1 MPAYAPAVPR
11 PPTSYPMHTL
21 SQPLKKKVLLL
32 QELTSRYLE
41 QVSSGTTLTL
51 AAFRPATKSG
61 AAEIER
67 ITKVILGTALTALGL
82 AF

>member
-1 MPAYAPAVPR
+1 MPAYATVVP
-11 PPTSYPMHTL
+11 PPPPPQRAL
-21 SQPLKKKVLLL
+21 SQPPNKALLL

-41 QVSSGTTLTL
+41 QLSSGTTLTL

-67 ITKVILGTALTALGL
+67 INKVTLGTSLTALGPAL
-82 AF
+82 

>member
-1 MPAYAPAVPR
+1 M
-11 PPTSYPMHTL
+11 L
-21 SQPLKKKVLLL
+21 WL

-41 QVSSGTTLTL
+41 QLSSGTTLTL

-67 ITKVILGTALTALGL
+67 ITKVALNTALNALKHALQLKLQVSFLTLL
-82 AF
+82 AAEVRSRALI